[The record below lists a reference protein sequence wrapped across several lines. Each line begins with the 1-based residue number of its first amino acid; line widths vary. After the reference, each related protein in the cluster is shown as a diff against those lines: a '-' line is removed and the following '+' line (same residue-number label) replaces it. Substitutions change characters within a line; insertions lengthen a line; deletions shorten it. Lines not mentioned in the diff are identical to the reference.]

1 MSHFDFSLA
10 VQGADGRG
18 GRHGGGG
25 GLSRSPEA
33 TRDLAGDLTWPSG
46 ATAETP
52 AQLPAV
58 AFLAQIQSLGS
69 LGLRKF
75 LSLGHFSSKWEEEGS
90 NVWINWMRFSPVSLK
105 MAPVGDWPP
114 RKSPQEKAG
123 SERHFLLFECGVC
136 EGRWCQPT
144 KPLVLSP
151 ASAEHKS

>member
-10 VQGADGRG
+10 GQGASGRG

-105 MAPVGDWPP
+105 MAAVGDFGLHGSPRRRRLGPSVTSSSSSVGSVRGDGASPP
-114 RKSPQEKAG
+114 SP
-123 SERHFLLFECGVC
+123 LF
-136 EGRWCQPT
+136 
-144 KPLVLSP
+144 
-151 ASAEHKS
+151 